1 MANFDFLLGSQT
13 DPMRQMGQ
21 FMTLAQLSRQNR
33 MGQEDENARNLD
45 RQSDMLAANAYTKAR
60 QSGDFQGALAELSQQ
75 GEAGALATRKLV
87 DFAQKQAKSEADV
100 RFRDT
105 ESDAKR
111 AGAEKDRASIK
122 LDGLK
127 QFANL
132 GTAIASGQAP
142 VNETTQG
149 AAYEIARAVLPPD
162 VVRTMPA
169 DPARFKEWM
178 TVVASPESLSKI
190 MRDMQDIEQSKATTA
205 KTKVETEQLPAELGV
220 RQRNADSQRISANAS
235 TTSAGAAASNA
246 ATARERLTFD
256 RTKETAPTWSYDAT
270 RGIQIDP
277 RTGASRPVVDAG
289 GQPIGQ
295 VKDSKQ
301 ATQSQR
307 ALAVVDQA
315 EQLIGKATGSYAGAG
330 VDQGARVFGKST
342 EGAQAI
348 AELKVLE
355 GALISNQ
362 PRMEGPQSDKDVLL
376 YKQMAGQ
383 IGDPTVPAEQ
393 KRAALRQIR
402 ALNEKYAAIDGNV
415 PAAGKPALP
424 KLGERR
430 DGYLYKGGDPAAPSS
445 WEKL

>member
-1 MANFDFLLGSQT
+1 MANFDFLLGNQT

-21 FMTLAQLSRQNR
+21 FLTLAQLSRQNR
-33 MGQEDENARNLD
+33 MGQEDESARNLE

-87 DFAQKQAKSEADV
+87 DFAQKQAKGEADV
-100 RFRDT
+100 QFRNV

-149 AAYEIARAVLPPD
+149 AAYEIARAVPAARCGADDAGRPGAVQGMDDGGCLAGNRCRRSRARR
-162 VVRTMPA
+162 RTSNNRRRPRPRRRLKRSSCRRNSGCGSAMQIRNGS
-169 DPARFKEWM
+169 ARTRRRPLRAHRRATRRRRANGWRSISRGRLRRRG
-178 TVVASPESLSKI
+178 TT
-190 MRDMQDIEQSKATTA
+190 MQ
-205 KTKVETEQLPAELGV
+205 
-220 RQRNADSQRISANAS
+220 R
-235 TTSAGAAASNA
+235 AASRW
-246 ATARERLTFD
+246 TRARV
-256 RTKETAPTWSYDAT
+256 P
-270 RGIQIDP
+270 RG
-277 RTGASRPVVDAG
+277 RCWMGS

-315 EQLIGKATGSYAGAG
+315 EGLIDKATGSYAGAAT
-330 VDQGARVFGKST
+330 DEGARIFGKAT
-342 EGAQAI
+342 AGAQAI

-362 PRMEGPQSDKDVLL
+362 PRMEGPQSDKDVML
-376 YKQMAGQ
+376 YRQMAGQ
-383 IGDPTVPAEQ
+383 IGDPTVPPEQ

-402 ALNEKYAAIDGNV
+402 ALNEKYASISGNAPSR
-415 PAAGKPALP
+415 PAAP

-430 DGYLYKGGDPAAPSS
+430 DGYIYKGGDPASQSS

>member
-1 MANFDFLLGSQT
+1 MANFDFLLGNQT

-21 FMTLAQLSRQNR
+21 FLTLAQLSRQNR
-33 MGQEDENARNLD
+33 MGQEDESARNLE

-87 DFAQKQAKSEADV
+87 DFAQKQAKGEADV
-100 RFRDT
+100 QFRNV

-190 MRDMQDIEQSKATTA
+190 AREAQDIEQSKATTA
-205 KTKVETEQLPAELGV
+205 KTTLETEQLPAELRV

-235 TTSAGAAASNA
+235 ATSAGASASNA
-246 ATARERLTFD
+246 ATARERLAFD
-256 RTKETAPTWSYDAT
+256 QSRETAPTWNYDAT
-270 RGIQIDP
+270 RGIQVDP
-277 RTGASRPVVDAG
+277 RTGASRPVLDG
-289 GQPIGQ
+289 SGQPIGQ

-315 EQLIGKATGSYAGAG
+315 EGLIDKATGSYAGAAT
-330 VDQGARVFGKST
+330 DEGARIFGKAT
-342 EGAQAI
+342 AGAQAI

-362 PRMEGPQSDKDVLL
+362 PRMEGPQSDKDVML
-376 YKQMAGQ
+376 YRQMAGQ
-383 IGDPTVPAEQ
+383 IGDPTVPPEQ

-402 ALNEKYAAIDGNV
+402 ALNEKYASISGNAPSR
-415 PAAGKPALP
+415 PAAP

-430 DGYLYKGGDPAAPSS
+430 DGYIYKGGDPASQSS